1 MYLASPVDLR
11 QLAERLQATHEVW
24 GPQRAPGSQQVFFD
38 RLVDADRLSLDD
50 SLPAMPPKEIFLP
63 QLERILSYR
72 YDRDRMQVSLTPHFD
87 VTPKALLG
95 LRPCDLA
102 GLQCLDRFLIGQDFV
117 DEVYLAHRK
126 KTFIVVE
133 NCATPFPDC
142 FCVCTD
148 SGPAAH
154 EGYDLALTKLGSDD
168 PVYLV
173 EVGSDEGRALAVAS
187 NWRQAGSREVEQK
200 AAVIDRAVSLF
211 PEVATRNKAWISRT
225 MNRVTT
231 GFIKPETWE
240 YVGKQCFECGACSFV
255 CPSCSCFNIED
266 VACGPDAWAP
276 QGGCRPGDPA
286 CDRMRTRDSC
296 SFEGYTRMAGDHN
309 PRKPVED
316 RRNKRFFCKLSYAQS
331 KKYLRPG
338 CVGCGR
344 CAWVCPGE
352 IGMPNVVK
360 YIHRETR
367 D

>member
-1 MYLASPVDLR
+1 LK
-11 QLAERLQATHEVW
+11 QLVEGLQADHEVW
-24 GPQRAPGSQQVFFD
+24 GPQHVNGSDQVFFD
-38 RLVDADRLSLDD
+38 RLVDVERLALGD
-50 SLPAMPPKEIFLP
+50 SLPAMPPKEVFLP

-72 YDRDRMQVSLTPHFD
+72 YDRERMRVSLTPRFEAK
-87 VTPKALLG
+87 PKALVG

-102 GLQCLDRFLIGQDFV
+102 GLQCLDRFFLGQEFV
-117 DEVYLAHRK
+117 DDVFLAHRK

-133 NCATPFPDC
+133 TCATPGPEC

-148 SGPAAH
+148 TGPAAQ
-154 EGYDLALTKLGSDD
+154 EGYDLAATRIGEDE
-168 PVYLV
+168 YLV
-173 EVGSDEGRALAVAS
+173 EVGSNEG
-187 NWRQAGSREVEQK
+187 QAAAAARRWQPAAADDVVRKRRVVDRCISR
-200 AAVIDRAVSLF
+200 F
-211 PEVATRNKAWISRT
+211 PEQAPRNKAWISRA

-266 VACGPDAWAP
+266 IACGD
-276 QGGCRPGDPA
+276 G
-286 CDRMRTRDSC
+286 CDRLRTRDSC

-316 RRNKRFFCKLSYAQS
+316 RRNKRLFCKFSYAQS

-344 CAWVCPGE
+344 CAWVCPGD

-360 YIHRETR
+360 YIHRETTS

>member
-1 MYLASPVDLR
+1 MTTAYLISPDELR
-11 QLAERLQATHEVW
+11 PLVERLRTTREVW
-24 GPQRAPGSQQVFFD
+24 GPQRVAGSDQLFFD
-38 RLVDADRLSLDD
+38 RLVDVDRLRLGDW
-50 SLPAMPPKEIFLP
+50 LPAMPPKEVFLP

-72 YDRDRMQVSLTPHFD
+72 YDRERMEASVAPRFEPTA
-87 VTPKALLG
+87 KALVG

-102 GLQCLDRFLIGQDFV
+102 GLQCLDRFFLGQEFV

-126 KTFIVVE
+126 QTFIVVE
-133 NCATPFPDC
+133 TCIQPGQEC

-148 SGPAAH
+148 TGPAAQ
-154 EGYDLALTKLGSDD
+154 EGYDLSLTRIGEDE
-168 PVYLV
+168 YLV
-173 EVGSDEGRALAVAS
+173 ETGSEDGQAMAVAS
-187 NWRQAGSREVEQK
+187 GWRGAEPGAVERKAKAVDDCISR
-200 AAVIDRAVSLF
+200 F
-211 PEVATRNKAWISRT
+211 PEQAPRNKAWISRA

-266 VACGPDAWAP
+266 VACGT
-276 QGGCRPGDPA
+276 GD
-286 CDRMRTRDSC
+286 CDRLRTRDSC

-316 RRNKRFFCKLSYAQS
+316 RRNKRFFCKFSYAQS
-331 KKYLRPG
+331 KKHLRPG

-344 CAWVCPGE
+344 CAWVCPGD

-360 YIHRETR
+360 YIHRETTDR
-367 D
+367 QG